1 MATGNILRSALVLK
15 VFGVG
20 GACMVYQRVQKA
32 ASWSPVGQQ
41 NQLSISRL
49 KHNFK
54 PLPAPTTPDGQIA
67 LDRLP
72 KSDWMKN
79 DPLLLRWAQ
88 EEAATNSSDT
98 SEITASVQAKLTVST
113 PGDKYEQE
121 ADLMAAKVMA
131 MPDAA
136 IRPIALKPSSATTTK
151 VVQRAPHDNKTVSRD
166 LQNRIAN
173 SLSGGSPLPSD
184 VRAFMEP
191 RFGADFSTIRVHTDG
206 AAAQMC
212 KEIGAKAFAVG
223 DRIYYGAGY
232 APGKNEL
239 TAHEL
244 THTIQQGGAKRLNRQ
259 GRQLPEP
266 QEMPVAK
273 EIATLPAHN
282 NKQLR
287 QFPLEEPQPQPQIVK
302 HNFNRISR
310 IIELSETPDQTL
322 AAKEFISNTEPN
334 FNIIGPNISEK
345 LTNIDHL
352 QAKSLLQ
359 TQPENQP
366 LSISKTITQIQGN
379 WLSDRARQAFEALMS
394 RFGGAATQVLAI
406 LQSAGNAFGAIV
418 GNPGGFLTNL
428 ISAVVTGFKQFSSN
442 IVRHLKNGLIGWLTG
457 SLAATGLTMPP
468 RFDTRGIISIVLQI
482 LGINYGRVRGL
493 LVRRMGGEQKVRQ
506 LERGFDLW
514 QRIAN
519 GGFVAAVQH
528 MMQSAQ
534 TLQQTVME
542 SIRNWV
548 IQTVV
553 RAAIV
558 KLVGIF
564 SGFGALAIAVEG
576 IYKAIAFLIEQG
588 SQIQAL
594 VNAVAASIGNIAAGR
609 VSAAADYIES
619 TMARFLSVAISF
631 LARMVGVGNVGQRVR
646 GILEQVRSGVDN
658 GVSRLIDLLV
668 RQGRNWLATA
678 SGVRA
683 NNGAGSGNRG
693 AAGGLGRTQPARS
706 TGQPPARRT
715 QPTRPTGQPP
725 QGRSQPVS
733 SNRRTTGRSQT
744 PIRQERSRPTDT
756 GRGRQPQPPTRRNPS
771 RPQTPIRN
779 RGNTGN
785 LAAKLRD
792 REIGQTQ
799 NFRADGEPH
808 RLWIEVR
815 RNRAIVMV
823 ASDPTPLRDVLNRPD
838 VQKLNN
844 ANTDPDRHVEEAL
857 KILNGLTYDTG
868 VLIAALTQDNNAQA
882 EAKDQEIE
890 RAMREL
896 AEHIKWIFSKL
907 PRARLEIA
915 KAVFGNQPFT
925 RQQIGD
931 LFGYLERE
939 TVRTSID
946 KWIKNRELFTNRT
959 SSKDTSSKVRFGF
972 NEEVIKQLIA
982 QQASSQGQT
991 GQRTS
996 DEDIIKYYQ
1005 QILTW
1010 AGYTGNDIPQFTGEY
1025 NPRTIKAYRQEMRRL
1040 VLKKFG
1046 RDIRDLDREVLSQIA
1061 KQRGR
1066 SSFGPLK
1073 GEIFKQWIVNNISG
1087 VEQVD
1092 SITFQFP
1099 TSEGRQEVNPDLMQ
1113 GTTMIEAKSYH
1124 GRGGV
1129 DKPEQVENYRQ
1140 ILERKIP
1147 ATVNKGGIKYEKTF
1161 EKVKYMFSNDEAR
1174 DAWSTRLERELR
1186 GYLELWSPR
1195 DFII

>member
-1 MATGNILRSALVLK
+1 
-15 VFGVG
+15 
-20 GACMVYQRVQKA
+20 MVYQRVHSS
-32 ASWSPVGQQ
+32 ASWIPVGRQ
-41 NQLSISRL
+41 NNRL
-49 KHNFK
+49 FSSQSQDFK
-54 PLPAPTTPDGQIA
+54 PLPAPTTPDGQIQ
-67 LDRLP
+67 LSRLP
-72 KSDWMKN
+72 TSDWMKN

-88 EEAATNSSDT
+88 EEAATNSSDAPELKE
-98 SEITASVQAKLTVST
+98 SIQAKLTVST

-121 ADLMAAKVMA
+121 ADLMAAKIMA
-131 MPDAA
+131 MPDPA
-136 IRPIALKPSSATTTK
+136 IQPRETSPCVANFTTK
-151 VVQRAPHDNKTVSRD
+151 VAQRTPHDNKTVSRD
-166 LQNRIAN
+166 LESRIAN
-173 SLSGGSPLPSD
+173 SLTGGSPLPSD

-191 RFGADFSTIRVHTDG
+191 RFGADFSTIRVHTDSE
-206 AAAQMC
+206 AVQMC

-223 DRIYYGAGY
+223 SHIYYGAGY
-232 APGKNEL
+232 SPGKNEL

-244 THTIQQGGAKRLNRQ
+244 THTIQQGGAKRLNKQ
-259 GRQLPEP
+259 VRQLPEP

-273 EIATLPAHN
+273 EIATFQPHTN
-282 NKQLR
+282 RQLR
-287 QFPLEEPQPQPQIVK
+287 QFPLEESQPQPQASQQT
-302 HNFNRISR
+302 FNRIGTKVSLDE
-310 IIELSETPDQTL
+310 IPSPTL
-322 AAKEFISNTEPN
+322 AAKEFTSNTEPN
-334 FNIIGPNISEK
+334 YNKIGQNISEK

-359 TQPENQP
+359 NQPENQP
-366 LSISKTITQIQGN
+366 LSISKTSPQIQAN
-379 WLSDRARQAFEALMS
+379 WFSDRAVQLLEAAIS
-394 RFGGAATQVLAI
+394 RLGKFGTQVIGI
-406 LQSAGNAFGAIV
+406 LRSAGNAFGAIV
-418 GNPGGFLTNL
+418 GNPGGFLANL
-428 ISAVVTGFKQFSSN
+428 IRAVVTGFSQFSSN
-442 IVRHLKNGLIGWLTG
+442 IVRHLKNGLVGWLTG
-457 SLAATGLTMPP
+457 SLASTGLTMPP
-468 RFDTRGIISIVLQI
+468 RFDTRGIVLIVLQI
-482 LGINYGRVRGL
+482 LGINYGRLRRL
-493 LVRRMGGEQKVRQ
+493 LVQRIGDEKKVGQ
-506 LERGFDLW
+506 LERGLDLW

-519 GGFVAAVQH
+519 GGLAAAVQH

-548 IQTVV
+548 IETVV
-553 RAAIV
+553 RQAVIRLMAT
-558 KLVGIF
+558 F
-564 SGFGALAIAVEG
+564 SGFGAIALAVEG
-576 IYKAIAFLIEQG
+576 IYKAIAFFIEQG

-594 VNAVAASIGNIAAGR
+594 VNAVAASISNIAAGR

-619 TMARFLSVAISF
+619 TMARSLSVAISF
-631 LARMVGVGNVGQRVR
+631 LARIVGLGNVGQRVR
-646 GILEQVRSGVDN
+646 GILEQVRSRVDD

-668 RQGRNWLATA
+668 SRGKDWLARA

-693 AAGGLGRTQPARS
+693 AAGGLGRTQPVRS

-725 QGRSQPVS
+725 QGRSQPAS

-946 KWIKNRELFTNRT
+946 KWINNRELFTNRT